1 MSFFLLRLIMPLVK
15 LPQLNRSFEAPA
27 GANLMQFLL
36 DQQIP
41 VASSCLGDGICS
53 KCRVRV
59 VPGNISIGT
68 ASEIEKN
75 TLKRNKCA
83 DDERLSCQITINS
96 DLEVFTSYW

>member
-1 MSFFLLRLIMPLVK
+1 MPLIK
-15 LPQLNRSFEAPA
+15 LPQKNLILEAPV
-27 GANLMQFLL
+27 GANLMRFLL
-36 DQQIP
+36 DHQIP

-75 TLKRNKCA
+75 TLTRNKCA
-83 DDERLSCQITINS
+83 EDERLSCQITVEN
-96 DLEVFTSYW
+96 DLEIYASYW